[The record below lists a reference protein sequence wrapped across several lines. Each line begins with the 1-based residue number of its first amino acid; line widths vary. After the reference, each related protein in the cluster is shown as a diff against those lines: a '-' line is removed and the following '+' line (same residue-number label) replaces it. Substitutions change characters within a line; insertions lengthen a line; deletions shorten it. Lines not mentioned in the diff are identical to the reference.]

1 VGSAAAVDDGGR
13 WAGGRAVV
21 GSWVLYQQ
29 WSVAAGRQMAAAVVG
44 KRRREASTTLMAQL
58 AMVVV
63 GDGG

>member
-1 VGSAAAVDDGGR
+1 
-13 WAGGRAVV
+13 
-21 GSWVLYQQ
+21 
-29 WSVAAGRQMAAAVVG
+29 MAAAVVG